1 MIIKLDE
8 GALLRAGF
16 SDSHVVMM
24 RHLVAQIGLET
35 GGTTLPE
42 VAGRTDDLAPIVDGL
57 VITLTATNVA
67 VSDLQVS
74 ESDLSPSNNHLIRRI
89 DDMQAEFDGSRI
101 ERSALAQAIDDIK
114 SDAERST
121 ASDRNILI
129 ALDEICTNTDAQNLN
144 IADLRR
150 RISQLEDAQT

>member
-8 GALLRAGF
+8 NALIAAGF
-16 SDSHVVMM
+16 TKSHVVLM

-42 VAGRTDDLAPIVDGL
+42 VAELVDTLTPIVDGL

-67 VSDLQVS
+67 VGDLQVN
-74 ESDLSPSNNHLIRRI
+74 EADLPPSNNHLIRRME
-89 DDMQAEFDGSRI
+89 DMQAEFDGSRI
-101 ERSALAQAIDDIK
+101 ERSALVQATEDMK
-114 SDAERST
+114 AEAERS
-121 ASDRNILI
+121 AVIDSRILT
-129 ALDEICTNTDAQNLN
+129 ALDELRSETDAQNLN